1 MKRRYLAGAVVAVTF
16 IAGAFLLLMAR
27 SEPSYGGRSL
37 SYWLNEARVNR
48 SEQATN
54 AIRALGTNAWPF
66 LVKRAGAIDGK
77 FKRFLIGQLGIG
89 VKYWSG
95 RGTRSRHIIR
105 Q

>member
-1 MKRRYLAGAVVAVTF
+1 
-16 IAGAFLLLMAR
+16 MAR

-89 VKYWSG
+89 SNTG
-95 RGTRSRHIIR
+95 RGRGRGSRHIIR